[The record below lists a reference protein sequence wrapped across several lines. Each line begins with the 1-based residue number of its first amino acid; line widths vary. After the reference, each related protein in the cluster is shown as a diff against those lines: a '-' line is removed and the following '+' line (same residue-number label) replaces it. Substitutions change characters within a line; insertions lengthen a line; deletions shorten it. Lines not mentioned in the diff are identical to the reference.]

1 MEFILLTAAGT
12 IIFMLVLIAW
22 RDHGRGDVT
31 WYGKYS
37 SQGEAC
43 VELAAGGQ
51 NVRWRFGEH
60 PCKYNRPPPA
70 LFIVVGNTTC
80 EAVIAPGAGAGAG
93 AAASGAVVA
102 AAGLTTT

>member
-37 SQGEAC
+37 SQEERR
-43 VELAAGGQ
+43 VEDVLVKGRTG
-51 NVRWRFGEH
+51 RSSMHDWR
-60 PCKYNRPPPA
+60 
-70 LFIVVGNTTC
+70 
-80 EAVIAPGAGAGAG
+80 
-93 AAASGAVVA
+93 
-102 AAGLTTT
+102 